1 LIINYL
7 RPSAD
12 ESAATEKFKMSETDI
27 DKSEK
32 LTKWRLILGKQA
44 DPSVSVPLEGEMM
57 GLDGVLDALYD
68 SDRTG
73 GLGSSSPNINR
84 WLGDIRKYF
93 PTSTVQLMQ
102 KDAIDRL
109 NLKQLLLQPET
120 LENLQPDVNLV
131 ATLLSLNKAMPQNT
145 RETARMVIR
154 KVVEDLEKRLA
165 QPLREA
171 IRGALNRAVRNRKPK
186 YNEIDWHQT
195 IRANLKNY
203 QADLKTI
210 IPEHLIGRGRKGQS
224 LKNIILLVDQSGS
237 MAASVV
243 YASIFGAVMASIR
256 AVKTQMIVFDTEV
269 VDLTAELKDPID
281 LMFGTQLGG
290 GTDIHKALTYTES
303 LIQNP
308 SETILILISD
318 LFEGG
323 NVGEMLKKASS
334 IRESGVTFIALL
346 ALSDQGKPSFDKSVA
361 AQFANMDIPSF
372 ACTPDRFP
380 DLMAAAI
387 QKKDLSQFSS

>member
-12 ESAATEKFKMSETDI
+12 ESAATEKFKMSETYI

-57 GLDGVLDALYD
+57 GLDSVLDALYD

-269 VDLTAELKDPID
+269 VDLTAELKDPVD

-290 GTDIHKALTYTES
+290 GTDIHKALTYTEG

>member
-1 LIINYL
+1 M
-7 RPSAD
+7 P
-12 ESAATEKFKMSETDI
+12 ETDI

-120 LENLQPDVNLV
+120 LENLEPDVNLV

-243 YASIFGAVMASIR
+243 YASIFGAVMASVR
-256 AVKTQMIVFDTEV
+256 AVKTHMVVFDTEV
-269 VDLTAELKDPID
+269 VDLTADLKDPVD

-290 GTDIHKALTYTES
+290 GTDIHRALTYTEG

-323 NVGEMLKKASS
+323 NVGEMLKKAST
-334 IRESGVTFIALL
+334 IRESGVTFITLL
-346 ALSDQGKPSFDKSVA
+346 ALSDQGKPSFDKNIA
-361 AQFANMDIPSF
+361 AQFATMDIPSF

-387 QKKDLSQFSS
+387 QKKDLSQFA

>member
-1 LIINYL
+1 
-7 RPSAD
+7 
-12 ESAATEKFKMSETDI
+12 MSEADNTQ
-27 DKSEK
+27 SEK

-44 DPSVSVPLEGEMM
+44 DPSVSVPLEGELM
-57 GLDGVLDALYD
+57 GMDGVLDALYD

-84 WLGDIRKYF
+84 WLGDIRQYF

-102 KDAIDRL
+102 KDALERL
-109 NLKQLLLQPET
+109 NLSQMLLQPET

-131 ATLLSLNKAMPQNT
+131 ATLLTLNKAMPQNT
-145 RETARMVIR
+145 RETARMVVR

-171 IRGALNRAVRNRKPK
+171 IRGALNRAVRNRRPK

-195 IRANLKNY
+195 IRANLKHY
-203 QADLKTI
+203 QADFKTI
-210 IPEHLIGRGRKGQS
+210 VPERLIGRGRKGQS
-224 LKNIILLVDQSGS
+224 LKNIILLVDESGS

-243 YASIFGAVMASIR
+243 YASIFGAVMASVR
-256 AVKTQMIVFDTEV
+256 AVKTHLVVFDTEV
-269 VDLTAELKDPID
+269 VDLTHDLKDPID
-281 LMFGTQLGG
+281 LLFGTQLGG
-290 GTDIHKALTYTES
+290 GTDINKALAYTEG

-323 NVGEMLKKASS
+323 NEGEMLKKAANL
-334 IRESGVTFIALL
+334 RQSGVTFIALL
-346 ALSDQGKPSFDKSVA
+346 ALSDQGKPSFDKNIASKLA
-361 AQFANMDIPSF
+361 AMDIPSF

-387 QKKDLSQFSS
+387 QKKDLTQFM

>member
-1 LIINYL
+1 
-7 RPSAD
+7 
-12 ESAATEKFKMSETDI
+12 MSETDI

-32 LTKWRLILGKQA
+32 LTKWRLILGKQS

-256 AVKTQMIVFDTEV
+256 AVKTQMVVFDTEV

-318 LFEGG
+318 LYEGG
-323 NVGEMLKKASS
+323 NVGEMLKKASN
-334 IRESGVTFIALL
+334 IRESGVTFISLL
-346 ALSDQGKPSFDKSVA
+346 ALSDQGKPSFDKNIA
-361 AQFANMDIPSF
+361 TQFATMDIPSF

-387 QKKDLSQFSS
+387 QKKDLAQFSS

>member
-1 LIINYL
+1 
-7 RPSAD
+7 
-12 ESAATEKFKMSETDI
+12 MSETDI

-73 GLGSSSPNINR
+73 SLGSSSPNINR

-256 AVKTQMIVFDTEV
+256 AVKTQMVVFDTEV

-346 ALSDQGKPSFDKSVA
+346 ALSDQGKPSFDKNIA

>member
-12 ESAATEKFKMSETDI
+12 ESAATEKFKMSKTDI

-44 DPSVSVPLEGEMM
+44 DPAVSVPLEGEMM

-256 AVKTQMIVFDTEV
+256 AVKTQMVVFDTEV

-323 NVGEMLKKASS
+323 NVGEMLKKAAS

-387 QKKDLSQFSS
+387 QKKDLWQFSS

>member
-1 LIINYL
+1 
-7 RPSAD
+7 
-12 ESAATEKFKMSETDI
+12 MQETDI

-120 LENLQPDVNLV
+120 LENLEPDVNLV

-243 YASIFGAVMASIR
+243 YASIFGAVMASVR
-256 AVKTQMIVFDTEV
+256 AVKTHMVVFDTEV

-290 GTDIHKALTYTES
+290 GTDIHKALTYTEG

-308 SETILILISD
+308 SDTILILISD
-318 LFEGG
+318 LYEGG
-323 NVGEMLKKASS
+323 NAREMLKKAAT
-334 IRESGVTFIALL
+334 IRESGVTFITLL
-346 ALSDQGKPSFDKSVA
+346 ALGDQGKPSFDKNIA

-387 QKKDLSQFSS
+387 QKKDLSQFA

>member
-1 LIINYL
+1 
-7 RPSAD
+7 
-12 ESAATEKFKMSETDI
+12 MSETDI

-224 LKNIILLVDQSGS
+224 LKNIIMLVDQSGS

-256 AVKTQMIVFDTEV
+256 AVKTQMVVFDTEV

-290 GTDIHKALTYTES
+290 GTDIHKALIYTES

-323 NVGEMLKKASS
+323 NVGEMLKKAAS

-387 QKKDLSQFSS
+387 QKKDLSQFA

>member
-1 LIINYL
+1 
-7 RPSAD
+7 
-12 ESAATEKFKMSETDI
+12 MSKTDI

-120 LENLQPDVNLV
+120 LENIQPDVNLV

-243 YASIFGAVMASIR
+243 YASIFGAVMASVR
-256 AVKTQMIVFDTEV
+256 AVKTHMVVFDTEV

-290 GTDIHKALTYTES
+290 GTDIHKALTYTEG

-318 LFEGG
+318 LYEGG
-323 NVGEMLKKASS
+323 NVGEMLKKASN
-334 IRESGVTFIALL
+334 IRESGVTFITLL
-346 ALSDQGKPSFDKSVA
+346 ALSDQGKPSFDKNIA
-361 AQFANMDIPSF
+361 TQFANMDIPSF

-387 QKKDLSQFSS
+387 QKKDLSQFV

>member
-1 LIINYL
+1 MPEN
-7 RPSAD
+7 SD
-12 ESAATEKFKMSETDI
+12 
-27 DKSEK
+27 SEK

-57 GLDGVLDALYD
+57 GMDGVLDALYD

-84 WLGDIRKYF
+84 WLGDIRRYF

-102 KDAIDRL
+102 KDALERL
-109 NLKQLLLQPET
+109 NLNQMLLQPET

-131 ATLLSLNKAMPQNT
+131 ATLLNLNKAMPQNT
-145 RETARMVIR
+145 RETARMVVK
-154 KVVEDLEKRLA
+154 KVVDDLEKRLA

-171 IRGALNRAVRNRKPK
+171 IRGALNRAVRNRRPK
-186 YNEIDWHQT
+186 YNEIDWNQT

-224 LKNIILLVDQSGS
+224 LKNIILLVDESGS
-237 MAASVV
+237 MATSVV
-243 YASIFGAVMASIR
+243 YASIFGAVMATLR
-256 AVKTQMIVFDTEV
+256 AVKTHIVVFDTEV

-281 LMFGTQLGG
+281 LLFGTQLGG
-290 GTDIHKALTYTES
+290 GTDIHKALTYTEG

-308 SETILILISD
+308 SDTILLLISD

-323 NVGEMLKKASS
+323 NESEMLKKAMS
-334 IRESGVTFIALL
+334 IRQSGVTFIALL
-346 ALSDQGKPSFDKSVA
+346 ALSDQGKPSFDKGVA
-361 AQFANMDIPSF
+361 AKFAAMDIPSF

-387 QKKDLSQFSS
+387 QKKDLSQFINS

>member
-1 LIINYL
+1 
-7 RPSAD
+7 
-12 ESAATEKFKMSETDI
+12 MSETDI

-256 AVKTQMIVFDTEV
+256 AVKTQMVVFDTEV

-290 GTDIHKALTYTES
+290 GTDIHKALTYTEG

>member
-1 LIINYL
+1 
-7 RPSAD
+7 
-12 ESAATEKFKMSETDI
+12 MSETDI

-256 AVKTQMIVFDTEV
+256 AVKTHMVVFDTEV

-323 NVGEMLKKASS
+323 NVGEMLKKATS

-346 ALSDQGKPSFDKSVA
+346 ALSDQGKPSFDKNIAV
-361 AQFANMDIPSF
+361 QFANMDIPSF

-387 QKKDLSQFSS
+387 QKKDLSQFA

>member
-1 LIINYL
+1 
-7 RPSAD
+7 
-12 ESAATEKFKMSETDI
+12 MSETDI

-256 AVKTQMIVFDTEV
+256 AVKTQMVVFDTEV

-323 NVGEMLKKASS
+323 NVGEMLKKASN

-346 ALSDQGKPSFDKSVA
+346 ALSDQGKPSFDKSIA

>member
-1 LIINYL
+1 
-7 RPSAD
+7 
-12 ESAATEKFKMSETDI
+12 MSETDI

-32 LTKWRLILGKQA
+32 LTKWRLILGKQS

-210 IPEHLIGRGRKGQS
+210 IPENLIGRGRKGQS

-256 AVKTQMIVFDTEV
+256 AVKTQMVVFDTEV

-323 NVGEMLKKASS
+323 NVGEMLKKAAS

-346 ALSDQGKPSFDKSVA
+346 ALSDQGKPSFDKNIA
-361 AQFANMDIPSF
+361 TQFATMDIPSF

-387 QKKDLSQFSS
+387 QKKDLSQFV

>member
-1 LIINYL
+1 M
-7 RPSAD
+7 P
-12 ESAATEKFKMSETDI
+12 ETDI

-154 KVVEDLEKRLA
+154 RVVEDLEKQLA

-243 YASIFGAVMASIR
+243 YASIFGAVMASVR
-256 AVKTQMIVFDTEV
+256 AVKTHMVVFDTEV
-269 VDLTAELKDPID
+269 VDLTVDLKDPVD

-290 GTDIHKALTYTES
+290 GTDIHKALTYTEG
-303 LIQNP
+303 LIQNS

-323 NVGEMLKKASS
+323 NVGEMLKKAST
-334 IRESGVTFIALL
+334 IRESGVTFITLL
-346 ALSDQGKPSFDKSVA
+346 ALSDQGKPSFDKNIA

-387 QKKDLSQFSS
+387 QKKDLSQFA

>member
-1 LIINYL
+1 
-7 RPSAD
+7 
-12 ESAATEKFKMSETDI
+12 MSETDI

-131 ATLLSLNKAMPQNT
+131 ATLLNLNKAMPQNT

-186 YNEIDWHQT
+186 YNEIDWTQT

-256 AVKTQMIVFDTEV
+256 AVKTQMVVFDTEV
-269 VDLTAELKDPID
+269 VDLTAELKDPVD

-290 GTDIHKALTYTES
+290 GTDIHKALSYTEG

-318 LFEGG
+318 LYEGG

-346 ALSDQGKPSFDKSVA
+346 ALSDQGKPSFDKGVA
-361 AQFANMDIPSF
+361 TQFANMDIPSF

-387 QKKDLSQFSS
+387 QKKDLSQFSA